1 MTHSKSKL
9 NTNEIPAF
17 RKFLEARGFKC
28 RDGKGDWQAL
38 QVQNI
43 TDRGWKAFCFNTKGV
58 VTSPV
63 EFDALIQVFKA
74 PIDPSETFYGG
85 VRIDKIF
92 QGVHEEDLSPS
103 SHDSDLLD
111 DFAIAA
117 LSGMCANDN
126 LILRFNET
134 GKKEMIGPDSLLATA
149 AYGIAR
155 AMMAER
161 SHHQPK

>member
-9 NTNEIPAF
+9 STNEIPAF

-28 RDGKGDWQAL
+28 RDGKGDWQLL

-43 TDRGWKAFCFNTKGV
+43 ADRGWKAFCHNAKGV

-63 EFDALIQVFKA
+63 EFDALIQVFRA
-74 PIDPSETFYGG
+74 PVDPAPAVE
-85 VRIDKIF
+85 VVDR
-92 QGVHEEDLSPS
+92 PA

-117 LSGMCANDN
+117 MQAMASGSFNDP
-126 LILRFNET
+126 LGDKQLALR
-134 GKKEMIGPDSLLATA
+134 S
-149 AYGIAR
+149 YGIAL
-155 AMMAER
+155 AMLAER
-161 SHHQPK
+161 AKHQPK

>member
-28 RDGKGDWQAL
+28 RDGKGDWQSM
-38 QVQNI
+38 QVQSI
-43 TDRGWKAFCFNTKGV
+43 DDRGWSAFCFNTKGV

-63 EFDALIQVFKA
+63 EFDALIQVFRA
-74 PIDPSETFYGG
+74 PVDPASTVKVIDRSA
-85 VRIDKIF
+85 
-92 QGVHEEDLSPS
+92 

-117 LSGMCANDN
+117 MPSVIRAYNDIPGEPSQN
-126 LILRFNET
+126 MEAISFECY
-134 GKKEMIGPDSLLATA
+134 ELAK
-149 AYGIAR
+149 
-155 AMMAER
+155 AMLAER
-161 SHHQPK
+161 AKHQPK

>member
-1 MTHSKSKL
+1 MTQSKSKL

-28 RDGKGDWQAL
+28 RDGKGEWQSL

-43 TDRGWKAFCFNTKGV
+43 ADRGWKAFCHNAKGV

-63 EFDALIQVFKA
+63 EFDALIQVFRA
-74 PIDPSETFYGG
+74 PVDPVQVAGSLEITA
-85 VRIDKIF
+85 
-92 QGVHEEDLSPS
+92 

-117 LSGMCANDN
+117 LQGICASP
-126 LILRFNET
+126 IYTEWSV
-134 GKKEMIGPDSLLATA
+134 ETA
-149 AYGIAR
+149 AHTAYSQGL

-161 SHHQPK
+161 AKHQPK

>member
-28 RDGKGDWQAL
+28 RDGKGDWQSM
-38 QVQNI
+38 QVQSI
-43 TDRGWKAFCFNTKGV
+43 DGRGWSAFCFNTRGA

-63 EFDALIQVFKA
+63 EFDALIQVFRA
-74 PIDPSETFYGG
+74 PVDDVVFTIGG
-85 VRIDKIF
+85 QKYKSAK
-92 QGVHEEDLSPS
+92 LSR
-103 SHDSDLLD
+103 DSDLLD

-117 LSGMCANDN
+117 MPSVIRAYNDIPGEPN
-126 LILRFNET
+126 QIMEAISV
-134 GKKEMIGPDSLLATA
+134 ECYELAK
-149 AYGIAR
+149 

-161 SHHQPK
+161 SKHQPK

>member
-9 NTNEIPAF
+9 NTNEIPSF

-28 RDGKGDWQAL
+28 RDGKGDWQLL

-43 TDRGWKAFCFNTKGV
+43 ADRGWKAFCHNAKGV

-63 EFDALIQVFKA
+63 EFDALIQVFRA
-74 PIDPSETFYGG
+74 PVDPAPAVEVIDP
-85 VRIDKIF
+85 
-92 QGVHEEDLSPS
+92 PP

-117 LSGMCANDN
+117 LQG
-126 LILRFNET
+126 
-134 GKKEMIGPDSLLATA
+134 LLACPVRGTWDSVIPSESA
-149 AYGIAR
+149 AKEAYKFAR

-161 SHHQPK
+161 AKHQPK

>member
-9 NTNEIPAF
+9 NKNEIPAF
-17 RKFLEARGFKC
+17 RKFLEDRGFKC

-43 TDRGWKAFCFNTKGV
+43 NDRGWKAFCFNKRDV

-63 EFDALIQVFKA
+63 EFDALIKVFHA
-74 PIDPSETFYGG
+74 PVDPASTVEIIDLPA
-85 VRIDKIF
+85 
-92 QGVHEEDLSPS
+92 

-117 LSGMCANDN
+117 LG
-126 LILRFNET
+126 LIGSFHEP
-134 GKKEMIGPDSLLATA
+134 GAKSASVIAEC
-149 AYGIAR
+149 AYGIAK

-161 SHHQPK
+161 AKHQSN

>member
-9 NTNEIPAF
+9 NTSEIPAF

-28 RDGKGDWQAL
+28 RDGKGDWQSL

-43 TDRGWKAFCFNTKGV
+43 ADRGWKAFCHNAKGV

-74 PIDPSETFYGG
+74 PVDPVQVAGSLEITA
-85 VRIDKIF
+85 
-92 QGVHEEDLSPS
+92 

-117 LSGMCANDN
+117 MPAIMERMMIERKDDDSNLSP
-126 LILRFNET
+126 LIA
-134 GKKEMIGPDSLLATA
+134 KLA
-149 AYGIAR
+149 YKVAR

-161 SHHQPK
+161 AKHQPK

>member
-9 NTNEIPAF
+9 NTSEIPAF

-28 RDGKGDWQAL
+28 RDGRGDWQSL

-63 EFDALIQVFKA
+63 EFDALIQVFRA
-74 PIDPSETFYGG
+74 PVDPAPAVEVIDRPA
-85 VRIDKIF
+85 
-92 QGVHEEDLSPS
+92 

-117 LSGMCANDN
+117 MQGILAGDMCMRGAEDQLSEKSY
-126 LILRFNET
+126 R
-134 GKKEMIGPDSLLATA
+134 
-149 AYGIAR
+149 IALS
-155 AMMAER
+155 MMAER
-161 SHHQPK
+161 AKHQPK

>member
-1 MTHSKSKL
+1 MTHGKSKL
-9 NTNEIPAF
+9 NKNEIPAF
-17 RKFLEARGFKC
+17 RKFLEDRGFKC

-43 TDRGWKAFCFNTKGV
+43 NDRGWKAFCFNKRDV

-63 EFDALIQVFKA
+63 EFDALIKVFHA
-74 PIDPSETFYGG
+74 PVDPAPTVEIIDRPA
-85 VRIDKIF
+85 
-92 QGVHEEDLSPS
+92 

-117 LSGMCANDN
+117 LPSV
-126 LILRFNET
+126 
-134 GKKEMIGPDSLLATA
+134 LLAYQDIPGDPSKILQA
-149 AYGIAR
+149 VSAHSYEVAK

-161 SHHQPK
+161 AKHQPK